1 MFPWQER
8 IIGLRKCHF
17 HPKGL
22 HLYFLH
28 HQISVEHI
36 WTNYII
42 IREGSQLAWENVIF
56 LNFKFYPE
64 ACTYDVILCI
74 VKSQPGT
81 WIVSNKQCHEWI
93 ILSRFWSWILMLLKI
108 SGSVLDIPAICIL
121 NQETC
126 FLWACFM

>member
-17 HPKGL
+17 PL
-22 HLYFLH
+22 VFFASLYEQF
-28 HQISVEHI
+28 QKTTM
-36 WTNYII
+36 WMNYII

-81 WIVSNKQCHEWI
+81 WTVSNKQCHEWI
-93 ILSRFWSWILMLLKI
+93 MLSRFWSWILMLLE
-108 SGSVLDIPAICIL
+108 SFFGDRTLPSVPLCL
-121 NQETC
+121 WQC
-126 FLWACFM
+126 FRYPSYMHS